1 MRVLADVADLGI
13 AWPSGGTVARRAL
26 IAARPAVVAAY
37 VKAYT
42 EAVYLLRTDRE
53 RSVDVIAR
61 YGELADRTLAEQTW
75 AIYRDRYALPPYPD
89 VKALETVVAEELVNT
104 SPRPATCP
112 STPSTTIT
120 SSASSTRAAS
130 CRRSRAP
137 RLTRRRR
144 SSPPYCGAATDRR
157 SGWSAAC
164 R

>member
-1 MRVLADVADLGI
+1 VTGPPSHLVAQEAGMRVLADVADLGI

-42 EAVYLLRTDRE
+42 EAVHLLRTDRE
-53 RSVDVIAR
+53 RSVDTIVK

-104 SPRPATCP
+104 SPRAHDVPLDAF
-112 STPSTTIT
+112 
-120 SSASSTRAAS
+120 
-130 CRRSRAP
+130 
-137 RLTRRRR
+137 
-144 SSPPYCGAATDRR
+144 YDDRFVR
-157 SGWSAAC
+157 ELDQSGFVQALA
-164 R
+164 RP